1 MRPVNDPNPPRERD
15 AIEFVLDLGHA
26 LHAHGQPSHWLEA
39 GMERASARLGLRGQ
53 FFTTPTSIFAAF
65 GEQEKQ
71 QTRLIRVEP
80 GEVHLERL
88 EQAIATGHEVMS
100 GRLDPA
106 EGSRRL
112 AADRRSPPRWGHAT
126 TTMAYMLSAS
136 AACRFLGGGA
146 TEVATAA
153 LLATV
158 VALLAAAAPRVKAL
172 GRIFEPI
179 AMFVVATIAGVLAMR
194 YPLSVYAATLGATL
208 ILVPGLTLTVAMAE
222 LSTRHLVSGTAR
234 MTGAGVQFLGLAFGV
249 AMGTRLAAFL
259 AGTPA
264 PVTPVPL
271 PGWTLFPALLLAPLA
286 FTVLLK
292 GRPRDFPW
300 VLTVGVGAY
309 GASRAAAVAVGP
321 ELAAFAGA
329 FAAAALSNLLARHR
343 HGSPSTTLVPSI
355 LMLVPGSIGYR
366 SVTLFMNRDVLSGV
380 EGVFRVLITAAALVA
395 GLIIAALLVPAPS
408 LAEDESSPT

>member
-1 MRPVNDPNPPRERD
+1 MRPVNDPDPARERD

-71 QTRLIRVEP
+71 QTRLLRVEP

-88 EQAIATGHEVMS
+88 EQVIATAHEVMS

-112 AADRRSPPRWGHAT
+112 AAHRRSPPRWGTTT
-126 TTMAYMLSAS
+126 TTMAFMLSAA

-153 LLATV
+153 LLATI
-158 VALLAAAAPRVKAL
+158 VALLAAAAPHAKVL
-172 GRIFEPI
+172 GRVFEPI
-179 AMFVVATIAGVLAMR
+179 AVFVVSTIAGVLATR
-194 YPLSVYAATLGATL
+194 FPLSVYVATLGATL
-208 ILVPGLTLTVAMAE
+208 ILVPGLTFTVAMAE

-234 MTGAGVQFLGLAFGV
+234 LTGAGVQFLGLAFGV
-249 AMGTRLAAFL
+249 AMGTKLADVL

-264 PVTPVPL
+264 AVAPVPL
-271 PGWTLFPALLLAPLA
+271 PEWTLVPALLLAPLS

-292 GRPRDFPW
+292 ARPRDFPW
-300 VLTVGVGAY
+300 VLAVGVGAY
-309 GASRAAAVAVGP
+309 FASRAAALAVGP
-321 ELAAFAGA
+321 ELAAFTGA
-329 FAAAALSNLLARHR
+329 FAAAAVSNVVARHR
-343 HGSPSTTLVPSI
+343 HGSPSTTLVPAI
-355 LMLVPGSIGYR
+355 LLLVPGSVGFR
-366 SVTLFMNRDVLSGV
+366 SLTLLMNRDILSGV
-380 EGVFRVLITAAALVA
+380 EAVFRMFVTAAALVA

-408 LAEDESSPT
+408 LAEDEASKR